1 MSVARIAFT
10 PGEPAGVGP
19 DLAVRL
25 AQLDW
30 PVELVVIGNS
40 ELLQQRA
47 ELLQLPL
54 VIRAYQPVQ
63 PARPQQAGTL
73 TVCEHALKAKVQP
86 QQLDPRNANYVL
98 QTLQRAAEGC
108 LSGEFAALVTGPV
121 HKGVINDAGHS
132 FSGHTEFFADIS
144 HTDQVVMML
153 ATDGLRVALVTTHLP
168 LAAVASAITQAKVA
182 RVVSIV
188 ASDLKQKWGILQPC
202 ILVCGLNPHAGE
214 QGHLGHEEL
223 DHIIPAIE
231 QLQQAGLDVSGP
243 YPADTVFQPHY
254 LEQADAV
261 VAMYHDQGLPVLKY
275 KGFGNA
281 INITLGLPFIRTSVD
296 HGTALDIAATN
307 KVDDRSAMLALR
319 TAINMVNK

>member
-73 TVCEHALKAKVQP
+73 TVCEHALNAKVQP

-168 LAAVASAITQAKVA
+168 LAAVASAIT
-182 RVVSIV
+182 
-188 ASDLKQKWGILQPC
+188 
-202 ILVCGLNPHAGE
+202 
-214 QGHLGHEEL
+214 
-223 DHIIPAIE
+223 
-231 QLQQAGLDVSGP
+231 
-243 YPADTVFQPHY
+243 
-254 LEQADAV
+254 
-261 VAMYHDQGLPVLKY
+261 
-275 KGFGNA
+275 
-281 INITLGLPFIRTSVD
+281 
-296 HGTALDIAATN
+296 
-307 KVDDRSAMLALR
+307 
-319 TAINMVNK
+319 

>member
-30 PVELVVIGNS
+30 PVELVVIANS

-47 ELLQLPL
+47 QLLQLPL
-54 VIRAYQPVQ
+54 TIRAYQPLQ
-63 PARPQQAGTL
+63 AAQAQQAGTL
-73 TVCEHALKAKVQP
+73 TVCEHALHAKVQP
-86 QQLDPRNANYVL
+86 QHLDSRNADYVL

-121 HKGVINDAGHS
+121 HKGVINEAGHS

-144 HTDQVVMML
+144 HTEQVVMML

-168 LAAVASAITQAKVA
+168 LAAVSAAITQAKVA

-188 ASDLKQKWGILQPC
+188 AADLKQKWGIAQPR

-214 QGHLGHEEL
+214 QGHLGHEEI
-223 DHIIPAIE
+223 DHITPAIQ
-231 QLQQAGLDVSGP
+231 QLQQAGLNVSGP